1 MPLRRGSEVAKAAPK
16 LRRGVTFKIVRMSE
30 TVSSEYLKVMFYGG
44 PGVGKTL
51 AAGGA
56 LSMPELGRVLW
67 IGYESGEKTVSDHRD
82 TPVAEIKHYNHMW
95 ELIRAL
101 RSGALEY
108 DTIIIDG
115 MESMYQKQLRR
126 QLATV
131 DIRRFND
138 DVPAQQDYLVGTSRT
153 RSLLDAFRNLECNWI
168 CTTQI
173 KTRMDGAGFWHIKPR
188 MPGQLADEV
197 AQYFDT
203 VVYLYTKAQGK
214 IVKHYAQ
221 FAPFGRIYAKHRSPG
236 GKSNLPPTLDI
247 TDKTVLQTIYE
258 ASVLDMGLAKELRGE
273 SLSKLDVIT
282 GEAAPVDVIA

>member
-1 MPLRRGSEVAKAAPK
+1 MSLRRGSDVAAAQPTLK
-16 LRRGVTFKIVRMSE
+16 RRITFKIVRMRDI
-30 TVSSEYLKVMFYGG
+30 VSSEYLKVLFYGG

-56 LSMPELGRVLW
+56 LSMPELGIVLW

-82 TPVAEIKHYNHMW
+82 VEVAEINYYDQMW

-101 RSGALEY
+101 RSGSLEY
-108 DTIIIDG
+108 DTIVLDG

-126 QLATV
+126 QLRTTE
-131 DIRRFND
+131 IRRFND

-153 RSLLDAFRNLECNWI
+153 RSLLDAFRNLKCNWI
-168 CTTQI
+168 CTTQV
-173 KTRMDGAGFWHIKPR
+173 KTWMDGAGFFHIKPR

-203 VVYLYTKAQGK
+203 VAYLYTKAQGRV
-214 IVKHYAQ
+214 VKYYAQ

-236 GKSNLPPTLDI
+236 GRSNLPPTMDI
-247 TDKTVLQTIYE
+247 TDKKVLQTIYE
-258 ASVLDMGLAKELRGE
+258 ASVLETELAEELRGE
-273 SLSKLDVIT
+273 SLSKLDEIS
-282 GEAAPVDVIA
+282 GDAAPAAMIS